1 MRAGPVYLAHTSVG
15 RSGIVRTGMRA
26 AIVITK
32 AIGSVALL
40 DKSNA
45 QPEGPVISV
54 NKVTRNLVQELFPK
68 LE

>member
-1 MRAGPVYLAHTSVG
+1 
-15 RSGIVRTGMRA
+15 MRA